1 MSQDLIALHE
11 QAADWFLRRS
21 EPGWTGAD
29 ERALNAWLAA
39 STQHREIYDGMA
51 LTSHDLHQIPLAQD
65 GAWRPRAAAGAVSA
79 PGAADGQAGRRL
91 NRAAGADNQAV
102 RAANRAPVGASQS
115 AGSSQSASRWGRRA
129 WLSSALAAC
138 AVLAVGGGYGWQHWQ
153 HWQHAPTYQL
163 DLATAEGETRTLD
176 LPDGSTIALNIHSKL
191 RVRYSNSRREVV
203 LAQGE
208 AFFKVARDSAR
219 PFTVDAG
226 ASEVKVVGTAF
237 NVRAAPAQTV
247 VKVLEGRVEV
257 RPEREVDR
265 SQVYVLKP
273 GNGLNID
280 QASHRV
286 RAIAAT
292 ADTVGDWRSGQLHFR
307 RTALADVAAELQTY
321 LGQPIVVEGA
331 LAQQPI
337 SGVASTSNPRA
348 FLQALPALLPL
359 RVQQQTDG
367 SWRIAAVR

>member
-1 MSQDLIALHE
+1 MNQDLIALHE

-65 GAWRPRAAAGAVSA
+65 AAWRP
-79 PGAADGQAGRRL
+79 
-91 NRAAGADNQAV
+91 

-115 AGSSQSASRWGRRA
+115 ADSNPSASRWGRRA

-153 HWQHAPTYQL
+153 HAPTYQL
-163 DLATAEGETRTLD
+163 DLATAAGETRTLD
-176 LPDGSTIALNIHSKL
+176 LPDGSTIALNINSKL
-191 RVRYSNSRREVV
+191 TVRYSNSRREVV

-257 RPEREVDR
+257 RPEREADR
-265 SQVYVLKP
+265 PQVYVLKP
-273 GNGLNID
+273 GNGLNIE
-280 QASHRV
+280 QASYRV

-321 LGQPIVVEGA
+321 LGQPVVVEGA

-359 RVQQQTDG
+359 RVQQQADG
-367 SWRIAAVR
+367 SWRIAATR